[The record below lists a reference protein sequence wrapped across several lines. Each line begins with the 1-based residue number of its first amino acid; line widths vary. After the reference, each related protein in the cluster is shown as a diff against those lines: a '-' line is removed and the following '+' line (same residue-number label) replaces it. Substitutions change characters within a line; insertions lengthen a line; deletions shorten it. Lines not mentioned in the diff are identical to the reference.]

1 MHERVRRLLS
11 FIVLP
16 KDISRFESDY
26 LARVNR
32 ITMQFFWLHVPV
44 FTLIA
49 WANET
54 GPLSALALTFA
65 LATGPWVAYR
75 NLANPRTVTLVYGFT
90 AMLMGGLL
98 VHFGQGPVQIE
109 MHFYFFAL
117 LAMLALYG
125 NPLSIL
131 VAAATVALHHLILW
145 FVLPSSVF
153 NYAAPWWVVA
163 VHAAFVVL
171 ESVATVYIARSFFD
185 NVIGLEK
192 IVQKRTLELDQRN
205 RAMRLVLDNV
215 DEGLITI
222 ARDGSVHPEYSAA
235 LTRWFG
241 APRAGEPVV
250 DFLARID
257 AGFAEEFGLAWEQC
271 VEDVLPLEMG
281 LSQAP
286 SVLTLERR
294 QYKFSYRPILD
305 AANALA
311 GLLIVITDTTAE
323 LERQRLELEQK
334 ETLAALNR
342 IVADRMGFLEFL
354 AEADE
359 LLTTACRTADVAP
372 AIQGRALHT
381 LKGNCMIFGIQT
393 VAETCHRLESLVQ
406 EERRPLR
413 PEEGAQ
419 LIEVWGRL
427 QERLK
432 ALLGEHAR
440 RCIEVEPGE
449 FVALLRDA
457 LESTPHALL
466 VQRIADLRLEST
478 SARLRRIAD
487 QARRIAQRL
496 EKPDVEVSIEAGD
509 LRLDAERWSPFWSA
523 FVHVVRNSIDHGI
536 ESPEARSRSG
546 KHGAGTVRLRTAV
559 EAGEFVVAIEDDG
572 RGIAWEKVRERARA
586 AGLACASRADLV
598 EALFVDGI
606 STAEQVTEF
615 SGRGVGLSAVRA
627 ACIERGGRV
636 EVASEPG
643 RGATFSFRFP
653 RHAMAPD
660 PIDVVRSSAGAD
672 AARSRA
678 A

>member
-1 MHERVRRLLS
+1 MIERLRRLLD

-16 KDISRFESDY
+16 KDISRFECDY

-54 GPLSALALTFA
+54 GPLLALALTFA
-65 LATGPWVAYR
+65 VAVGPWVAHR

-131 VAAATVALHHLILW
+131 VAAVTVALHHLLLW

-205 RAMRLVLDNV
+205 LAMRLVLDNV

-222 ARDGSVHPEYSAA
+222 ARDGSMHSEHSAA

-241 APRAGEPVV
+241 EPRAGESVV
-250 DFLARID
+250 TFLSRID
-257 AGFAEEFGLAWEQC
+257 ARFAEEFGLAWEQC
-271 VEDVLPLEMG
+271 LEDVLPLEMG

-286 SVLTLERR
+286 ALLTLEPR
-294 QYKFSYRPILD
+294 QYRFSYRPIFD

-323 LERQRLELEQK
+323 LERQRLEQEQK
-334 ETLAALNR
+334 ETLAAFNR
-342 IVADRMGFLEFL
+342 IVADKAGFLEFL
-354 AEADE
+354 GEAEE
-359 LLTTACRTADVAP
+359 LLATACGRASVGP
-372 AIQGRALHT
+372 AIQRRALHT
-381 LKGNCMIFGIQT
+381 LKGNCMTFGIQS
-393 VAETCHRLESLVQ
+393 VADVCHRLESLVQ
-406 EERRPLR
+406 DERRLLK
-413 PEEGAQ
+413 PEETAQ
-419 LIEVWGRL
+419 LARIWGRL
-427 QERLK
+427 KERLK
-432 ALLGEHAR
+432 ALLGEHAQP
-440 RCIEVEPGE
+440 CIEVEPDE

-457 LESTPHALL
+457 LDGTPPALL
-466 VQRIADLRLEST
+466 AQRIADLRLERT
-478 SARLRRIAD
+478 SVRLQRIAD
-487 QARRIAQRL
+487 QTRRLAMRL
-496 EKPDVEVSIEAGD
+496 DKDVEVRIEAGD
-509 LRLDAERWSPFWSA
+509 LRLDAERWAHFWSA
-523 FVHVVRNSIDHGI
+523 FVHVVRNSVDHGI
-536 ESPEARSRSG
+536 EPGEARSLGG
-546 KHGAGTVRLRTAV
+546 KPSKGTVRLETGL
-559 EAGEFVVAIEDDG
+559 EGGEFVVTIEDDG
-572 RGIAWEKVRERARA
+572 QGIAWEKVRERARA
-586 AGLACASRADLV
+586 AGLACATREDLV

-615 SGRGVGLSAVRA
+615 SGRGVGLSAVKA
-627 ACIERGGRV
+627 ACTGRGGRV
-636 EVASEPG
+636 EVVSEPG
-643 RGATFSFRFP
+643 RGTTFRFRFP
-653 RHAMAPD
+653 RQAMTPEPAEY
-660 PIDVVRSSAGAD
+660 VRSSGGVG
-672 AARSRA
+672 RSRA